1 MFYLTDGLKL
11 KTGELKDA
19 LKSFKAL
26 LWGVACILFVTPVI
40 GGELTGLLPYVSLA
54 LPTKNGFDING
65 NHSTS
70 NITQSTSSP
79 NENHQRSGSFL
90 GPALFQTAMQ
100 IYFIAPCTISAG
112 VILSAQ
118 AGGAVALA
126 VMLTVISNV
135 TAVFTIP
142 PLITWIIA
150 FDNVQ
155 IDPIKLLIKLILTVL
170 PPLLVGKSL
179 RYVPRVK
186 PFVVKYR
193 NTLKMISIVLLSMV
207 PWMKVSQA
215 SDKNA
220 FSGVSAG
227 SIFAVLAWGMTM
239 HILFIVIIL
248 LPSLILK
255 LEKPALKSVVIMASQ
270 KSMAVAVT
278 VVGYLPFTHAQQGV
292 ISIPMIIIHLGIL
305 VSDSFLASYWL
316 ARDHKKQLAK
326 TDVPLWENLLN
337 ADIRETIV

>member
-1 MFYLTDGLKL
+1 MNHEASIIKDFQADQSKL
-11 KTGELKDA
+11 PCE
-19 LKSFKAL
+19 
-26 LWGVACILFVTPVI
+26 VI
-40 GGELTGLLPYVSLA
+40 GGKLTGLLPYASVD
-54 LPTKNGFDING
+54 LPTENGLDM
-65 NHSTS
+65 SS
-70 NITQSTSSP
+70 NNSVNNTTQSADWSIGDHVSV
-79 NENHQRSGSFL
+79 GSIL
-90 GPALFQTAMQ
+90 GPTLFQTAIQ

-126 VMLTVISNV
+126 VMLTVISNI

-155 IDPIKLLIKLILTVL
+155 LDPIKLLIKLILTVL
-170 PPLLVGKSL
+170 PPLLVGKSV

-186 PFVVKYR
+186 PFVMKYS

-207 PWMKVSQA
+207 PWIKVSQA

-248 LPSLILK
+248 LPSLLLK

-305 VSDSFLASYWL
+305 VSDSFWASCWL
-316 ARDHKKQLAK
+316 ARDDKKKRLDM
-326 TDVPLWENLLN
+326 TNSPLRENLLN
-337 ADIRETIV
+337 ADIRETSV